1 MRALRHLLVA
11 FALLTPGGG
20 GRGGVGVAHA
30 RTFPTEVNKLLAL
43 KEELERRG
51 LGYLLS
57 TWRCPSEG
65 ECDPCGPDAGA
76 SDSWGAWHYIA
87 CRHLPEAERAEE
99 AAKPR
104 NRAVVSARAASREN
118 AQYFAVTNI
127 HLSDLN
133 IEGTLA
139 SLDALCRFRHLR
151 ELDLDGGR
159 LRGPIP
165 SWLGECFPHLT
176 ELDLSHNR
184 LEGDVP
190 RDPWRGMPKLQ
201 QVKLEDNR
209 LTGAVPPEFAS
220 LADLRVLWLEDNNF
234 AGPIPAAFG
243 ARNALRRIISV
254 NFEDNPGVCGDVPE
268 GLVVDWRWHL
278 ENQAGQS
285 RDWLA
290 FCEKDPCGVFAY
302 GGTGVGRPCQS
313 GEAAAAAAAAAACG
327 KAWEQCGGTVA
338 LRLTGDA
345 DWSADATADVFA
357 DVPFDGPQCCRRG
370 STCEDVPREEPCA
383 SGGDECSFRRCVPS
397 SDPGA
402 RPAPATEVPADVL
415 AAYRAANRANDP
427 DDDPDAAPC
436 APHWG
441 QCGGTAAWIGP
452 SCCSGDAPCVRA
464 SDYFSRCDPTDC
476 AGPWARCGG
485 AGHDGPTCCR
495 EGECVIR
502 EEGYH
507 ECVPAATLD
516 ATRARGVKYRRVD
529 SRKAKIRVDETT
541 VSRPSTTST
550 GTGTIGSEASWC
562 AADRERCGGGG
573 FETPGR
579 CCGASSRCARL
590 GDAWWACEPCAETFG
605 QCGGADWTGGRCCAS
620 DDDVCVA
627 VDAYYSQ
634 CRPTMRRRVS
644 P

>member
-1 MRALRHLLVA
+1 M
-11 FALLTPGGG
+11 
-20 GRGGVGVAHA
+20 
-30 RTFPTEVNKLLAL
+30 
-43 KEELERRG
+43 
-51 LGYLLS
+51 
-57 TWRCPSEG
+57 
-65 ECDPCGPDAGA
+65 
-76 SDSWGAWHYIA
+76 
-87 CRHLPEAERAEE
+87 
-99 AAKPR
+99 
-104 NRAVVSARAASREN
+104 
-118 AQYFAVTNI
+118 TNI

-139 SLDALCRFRHLR
+139 SLDVLCRFRHLR

-209 LTGAVPPEFAS
+209 LTGAIPPEFAS

-234 AGPIPAAFG
+234 EGSIPAAFG
-243 ARNALRRIISV
+243 ARNALRRVISV
-254 NFEDNPGVCGDVPE
+254 NFEDNPGMCGDVPE

-302 GGTGVGRPCQS
+302 GGTGIGRPCPS
-313 GEAAAAAAAAAACG
+313 GEAAAATCG

-345 DWSADATADVFA
+345 DWSADATDDVFA
-357 DVPFDGPQCCRRG
+357 DVPFDGSRCCRRG

-397 SDPGA
+397 ADPGSDPPPPPKSPPTSSPRIAPPTA
-402 RPAPATEVPADVL
+402 RPTPTLTPTSHPVRCPGVSAEVRLVGSAL
-415 AAYRAANRANDP
+415 RAAP
-427 DDDPDAAPC
+427 
-436 APHWG
+436 
-441 QCGGTAAWIGP
+441 
-452 SCCSGDAPCVRA
+452 GDAPCVRA
-464 SDYFSRCDPTDC
+464 SDYFSQCDPSEC
-476 AGPWARCGG
+476 ASPWAPCGG

-502 EEGYH
+502 DEGYH

-529 SRKAKIRVDETT
+529 SETRKFASTKP
-541 VSRPSTTST
+541 PS
-550 GTGTIGSEASWC
+550 
-562 AADRERCGGGG
+562 RERRLRSGLM
-573 FETPGR
+573 R
-579 CCGASSRCARL
+579 LRARRIANGAAAECSRRP
-590 GDAWWACEPCAETFG
+590 GDAAARRP
-605 QCGGADWTGGRCCAS
+605 
-620 DDDVCVA
+620 VA
-627 VDAYYSQ
+627 
-634 CRPTMRRRVS
+634 RV
-644 P
+644 